1 MSAMEANLDKIIA
14 DEIFRL
20 VEYRREFGITPTS
33 RSVAAYETRRA
44 RSRQF
49 CPQVELPVPQ
59 EVIL

>member
-1 MSAMEANLDKIIA
+1 MEIDLDQIVA

-20 VEYRREFGITPTS
+20 VEYRREFGIVPT
-33 RSVAAYETRRA
+33 RRDVAAYETRRA

-49 CPQVELPVPQ
+49 CPQVELPIPT